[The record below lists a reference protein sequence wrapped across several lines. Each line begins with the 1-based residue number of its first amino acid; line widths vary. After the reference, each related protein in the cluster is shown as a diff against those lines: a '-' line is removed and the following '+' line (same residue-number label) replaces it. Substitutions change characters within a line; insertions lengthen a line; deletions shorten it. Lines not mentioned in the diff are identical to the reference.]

1 MVVRN
6 AVFQAAET
14 IKNPLRGAICASSG
28 FQPVEKV
35 QKDFFDRLKAARG
48 AAFSRCFAA
57 QWGGDGYSSP
67 PVTISSLARKTSM
80 VISTPRRY
88 A

>member
-1 MVVRN
+1 MVVGN

-35 QKDFFDRLKAARG
+35 QKDFFDRLSK
-48 AAFSRCFAA
+48 FENIEKYFQICT
-57 QWGGDGYSSP
+57 D
-67 PVTISSLARKTSM
+67 
-80 VISTPRRY
+80 
-88 A
+88 